1 MVGIRF
7 NMAQRLAIA
16 PVHILLIILHQAA
29 QAAPV
34 AQVVPVA
41 QAAAVQAAA
50 VQAVAA
56 QVAPAALTTQQLQSS
71 SLL

>member
-41 QAAAVQAAA
+41 QAAAVQA
-50 VQAVAA
+50 VAA